1 MEEEKYRLN
10 QDLNARVIN
19 KANVTYLRK
28 TVFLLFIIFT
38 ILSLLSI
45 VLLVLSI
52 INNDTTFIVLGGV
65 ALGVTILVDL
75 VYLLLPVFFTRKNI
89 NTLSFHY
96 SFYDDKMV
104 INLRTDQLNGHEER
118 KYKDLPPYIETK
130 EFFYIM
136 VNKSQFYTIIKD
148 DESEEIINFLK
159 RKIKKR

>member
-10 QDLNARVIN
+10 QDLNAQVIN

-28 TVFLLFIIFT
+28 TVFIIFIIFT
-38 ILSLLSI
+38 VLSLLSI

-52 INNDTTFIVLGGV
+52 INNDTTFIALGGV

-75 VYLLLPVFFTRKNI
+75 VYLLLPVFFSKKNI
-89 NTLSFHY
+89 ATLSFHY

-104 INLRTDQLNGHEER
+104 INLRTDQINGHEER

-136 VNKSQFYTIIKD
+136 VNKSQFYTIVKD
-148 DESEEIINFLK
+148 DETEEIINFLK

>member
-10 QDLNARVIN
+10 QDLNAKVIN

-28 TVFLLFIIFT
+28 TVFMLFIVFT

-52 INNDTTFIVLGGV
+52 INNDTTFIALGGV

-75 VYLLLPVFFTRKNI
+75 VYLLLPVFFTKKNI
-89 NTLSFHY
+89 STLSFHY
-96 SFYDDKMV
+96 AFYEDKMV

-118 KYKDLPPYIETK
+118 KYRELPPYIETK

-136 VNKSQFYTIIKD
+136 VSKNQFYTIVKD
-148 DESEEIINFLK
+148 DGTEEIINFLK

>member
-10 QDLNARVIN
+10 QDLNAKVIN

-28 TVFLLFIIFT
+28 TVFMLFIIFT
-38 ILSLLSI
+38 VLSILSI

-52 INNDTTFIVLGGV
+52 INNDTTFIALGGV

-75 VYLLLPVFFTRKNI
+75 VYLLLPVFFNKKNI
-89 NTLSFHY
+89 STLSFHY

-104 INLRTDQLNGHEER
+104 INLRTDQINGHEER

-136 VNKSQFYTIIKD
+136 VNKSQFYTIVKD
-148 DESEEIINFLK
+148 DETEEIINFLK

>member
-28 TVFLLFIIFT
+28 SVFLLFIVFT

-75 VYLLLPVFFTRKNI
+75 VYLLIPLFFTRKNI
-89 NTLSFHY
+89 STLSFHY

-104 INLRTDQLNGHEER
+104 INLKSEQSSGHEER

-136 VNKSQFYTIIKD
+136 VGKSQFYTIIKD